1 MEREISVPTHPRNM
15 EVQAVAFETTETV
28 DCDILIIGGG
38 MSGCGAA
45 FEAKYWAGDKRVVLA
60 EKAVIERSGATG
72 EGLSAIN
79 CYMGQRYGWNTP
91 EDFVNYVVNDMMGL
105 AREDL
110 VYDVGRHVDNSVHL
124 LEEWGLP
131 IWKQENGQYERIGRW
146 QIPIHGESI
155 KPIVAEPARTALGQ
169 ENIYERIAITHLLT
183 DDDDPGKIAGAV
195 GFSVRDNKFYVFRSP
210 VVIITTGGASNVF
223 RPRSVSEGLGRTWY
237 SVFATGSAYGLMIP
251 AGVEMTQMEH
261 RFVPTRFKD
270 GYGPVG
276 MWFQYFH
283 AKVLNALGDD
293 YTVTR
298 AAELDKYEPYG
309 SAIPTPTPLRNHQMF
324 LDIRDGYGPMYMR
337 TDQAMQALSARPDG
351 TLDPAKMD
359 QVRNEAWEDFL
370 DMTIS
375 QALTWAAQNIAPE
388 ETPSEVVLAEP
399 YIMGSHSGEAG
410 AWVSGPEDIASDD
423 YFWGYNRMTTIRG
436 LFAAGDG
443 VGAAPH
449 KFSSGSFTEGRIAAK
464 AAVNYLTDNPARPSV
479 TGGQVHGLQQSILAP
494 LSTFDRHK
502 GATTAEEINPNY
514 LTPKQALVRLQKIMD
529 EYGAGASAW
538 YTTNGPT
545 LERGI
550 TLIEMLRED
559 LAHLAARSPHELMRC
574 WELVHRAWVGEA
586 HLRHLLHREE
596 TRWPGYYYRSD
607 FPDLDDANWRVFVN
621 SRYDRNADSWNL
633 TTRPYRNLITA

>member
-1 MEREISVPTHPRNM
+1 MTLP
-15 EVQAVAFETTETV
+15 TTETI

-45 FEAKYWAGDKRVVLA
+45 FESKYWSGDLRVVMV

-91 EDFVNYVVNDMMGL
+91 EDYTNYVVNDMMGL

-131 IWKQENGQYERIGRW
+131 IWKKDNGEYQRIGRW

-155 KPIVAEPARTALGQ
+155 KPITAEPARKAIGP
-169 ENIYERIAITHLLT
+169 ENLFERVSVTHLLT
-183 DDDDPGKIAGAV
+183 DADDPQKIAGAV
-195 GFSVRDNKFYVFRSP
+195 GFAVRENKFYVFRAKA
-210 VVIITTGGASNVF
+210 VIITCGGASNVF
-223 RPRSVSEGLGRTWY
+223 RPRSVGEGMGRVWY
-237 SVFATGSAYGLMIP
+237 SVFATGAAYGLMIP
-251 AGVEMTQMEH
+251 IGTEMTQMEH

-283 AKVLNALGDD
+283 AQVLNSKGED

-298 AAELDKYEPYG
+298 ADELKKYEPYG

-324 LDIRDGYGPMYMR
+324 MDIKEGLGPMYMR
-337 TDQAMQALSARPDG
+337 TDIAMQKLAEG
-351 TLDPAKMD
+351 DPAKMD
-359 QVRNEAWEDFL
+359 KVRGEAWEDFQ
-370 DMTIS
+370 DMTIP
-375 QALTWAAQNIAPE
+375 QALTWASQNIAPE
-388 ETPSEVVLAEP
+388 DTPTEVVLAEP

-410 AWVSGPEDIASDD
+410 AWVSGPEDIATGD

-464 AAVNYLTDNPARPSV
+464 AAVGYVTDNPSAPAVSDANVRDIQE
-479 TGGQVHGLQQSILAP
+479 TIWAP
-494 LSTFDRHK
+494 LETFEKHK
-502 GATTAEEINPNY
+502 GASSAEEINPNFM
-514 LTPKQALVRLQKIMD
+514 TPKQGLVRLQKIMD
-529 EYGAGASAW
+529 EYGAGASTW
-538 YTTNGPT
+538 YTTNEPT
-545 LERGI
+545 LLRGI
-550 TLIEMLRED
+550 ELIEMFRED
-559 LAHLAARSPHELMRC
+559 LTHLAARNRHELMRC
-574 WELVHRAWVGEA
+574 WELVHRTWVGEA
-586 HLRHLLHREE
+586 HLRHLLYRKE

-607 FPDLDDANWRVFVN
+607 YPDLDDANWRVFVN
-621 SRYDRNADSWNL
+621 SKFDAAKNSWDL
-633 TTRPYRNLITA
+633 QTKPYRNIITSI

>member
-1 MEREISVPTHPRNM
+1 
-15 EVQAVAFETTETV
+15 
-28 DCDILIIGGG
+28 

-45 FEAKYWAGDKRVVLA
+45 FESKYWSGDLRVVMV

-91 EDFVNYVVNDMMGL
+91 EDYTNYVVNDMMGL

-131 IWKQENGQYERIGRW
+131 IWKKDNGEYQRIGRW

-155 KPIVAEPARTALGQ
+155 KPITAEPARKAIGP
-169 ENIYERIAITHLLT
+169 ENLFERVSVTHLLT
-183 DDDDPGKIAGAV
+183 DADDPQKIAGAV
-195 GFSVRDNKFYVFRSP
+195 GFAVRENKFYVFRAKA
-210 VVIITTGGASNVF
+210 VIITCGGASNVF
-223 RPRSVSEGLGRTWY
+223 RPRSVGEGMGRVWY
-237 SVFATGSAYGLMIP
+237 SVFATGAAYGLMIP
-251 AGVEMTQMEH
+251 IGTEMTQMEH

-283 AKVLNALGDD
+283 AQVLNSKGED

-298 AAELDKYEPYG
+298 ADELKKYEPYG

-324 LDIRDGYGPMYMR
+324 MDIKEGLGPMYMR
-337 TDQAMQALSARPDG
+337 TDIAMQKLAEG
-351 TLDPAKMD
+351 DPAKMD
-359 QVRNEAWEDFL
+359 KVRDEAWEDFL

-375 QALTWAAQNIAPE
+375 QALTWASQNIAPE
-388 ETPSEVVLAEP
+388 DTPTEVVLAEP

-410 AWVSGPEDIASDD
+410 AWVSGPEDIATGD

-464 AAVNYLTDNPARPSV
+464 AAVGYVSDNPGAPSV
-479 TGGQVHGLQQSILAP
+479 SDANVRDIQETIWAP
-494 LSTFDRHK
+494 LETFEKHK
-502 GATTAEEINPNY
+502 GASSAEEINPNFM
-514 LTPKQALVRLQKIMD
+514 TPKQGLVRLQKIMD
-529 EYGAGASAW
+529 EYGAGASTW
-538 YTTNGPT
+538 YTTNEPT
-545 LERGI
+545 LLRGI
-550 TLIEMLRED
+550 ELIEMFRED
-559 LAHLAARSPHELMRC
+559 LTHLAARNRHELMRC
-574 WELVHRAWVGEA
+574 WELVHRTWVGEA
-586 HLRHLLHREE
+586 HLRHLLYRKE

-607 FPDLDDANWRVFVN
+607 YPDLDDANWRVFVN
-621 SRYDRNADSWNL
+621 SKFDAAKNSWDL
-633 TTRPYRNLITA
+633 QTKPYRNIITSI

>member
-1 MEREISVPTHPRNM
+1 M
-15 EVQAVAFETTETV
+15 AFETTETV

-45 FEAKYWAGDKRVVLA
+45 FEAKYWAGDKRVVLV
-60 EKAVIERSGATG
+60 EKAAIERSGATG

-155 KPIVAEPARTALGQ
+155 KPIAAEPARTALGP
-169 ENIYERIAITHLLT
+169 ENIYERVAVTHLLK
-183 DDDDPGKIAGAV
+183 DDDDPDKIAGAV
-195 GFSVRDNKFYVFRSP
+195 GFSVRDNKFYIFRSP
-210 VVIITTGGASNVF
+210 VVIITCGGASNVF
-223 RPRSVSEGLGRTWY
+223 RPRSVGEGLGRTWY

-283 AKVLNALGDD
+283 AKVLNSNGED

-298 AAELDKYEPYG
+298 ADELKKYEPYG
-309 SAIPTPTPLRNHQMF
+309 SAIPTPTPLRNHQMY

-337 TDQAMQALSARPDG
+337 TDQAMQALAG
-351 TLDPAKMD
+351 GDPAKMD
-359 QVRNEAWEDFL
+359 AVRNEAWEDFL

-410 AWVSGPEDIASDD
+410 AWVSGPEDIATDN
-423 YFWGYNRMTTIRG
+423 YNWGYNRMTTVRG

-464 AAVNYLTDNPARPSV
+464 AAVNYLTDNPGRPAVSD
-479 TGGQVHGLQQSILAP
+479 TQAQGMRNTILGP
-494 LSTFDRHK
+494 LSTFNQHK
-502 GATTAEEINPNY
+502 GASTAEEINPNY
-514 LTPKQALVRLQKIMD
+514 LTPKQGLVRLQKIMD
-529 EYGAGASAW
+529 EYAAGASAW
-538 YTTNGPT
+538 YTTNRHT

-550 TLIEMLRED
+550 ALIEMLRED
-559 LAHLAARSPHELMRC
+559 LSHLAARNPHELMRC
-574 WELVHRAWVGEA
+574 WEVTHRAWVGEA

-607 FPDLDDANWRVFVN
+607 FPDLDDVNWRVFVN
-621 SRYDRNADSWNL
+621 SRYDRNADSWHL
-633 TTRPYRNLITA
+633 MTRPYRKLITQ

>member
-1 MEREISVPTHPRNM
+1 MATPT
-15 EVQAVAFETTETV
+15 VETV
-28 DCDILIIGGG
+28 ECDILIIGGG

-45 FEAKYWAGDKRVVLA
+45 FESKFWGSDLRVVIA

-110 VYDVGRHVDNSVHL
+110 VYDVGRHVDSSVHL

-131 IWKQENGQYERIGRW
+131 IWKKDDGTYERIGRW

-155 KPIVAEPARTALGQ
+155 KPVTAEPARKAVGQ
-169 ENIYERIAITHLLT
+169 DNIYERVSVTHLLT
-183 DDDDPGKIAGAV
+183 DANDPNRIAGAV
-195 GFSVRDNKFYVFRSP
+195 GFGVREDKLYVFKARA
-210 VVIITTGGASNVF
+210 VIITTGGASNVF
-223 RPRSVSEGLGRTWY
+223 RPRSVNEGIGRTWY

-251 AGVEMTQMEH
+251 AGTEMTQMQH

-283 AKVLNALGDD
+283 ARVTNALGED

-298 AAELDKYEPYG
+298 DDELDKYPPYG
-309 SAIPTPTPLRNHQMF
+309 RAVPTPTPLRNHQMF
-324 LDIRDGYGPMYMR
+324 LDIQAGLGPMYMR
-337 TDQAMQALSARPDG
+337 TEEAMQKLAG
-351 TLDPAKMD
+351 GDPAKMD

-370 DMTIS
+370 DMTIA
-375 QALTWAAQNIAPE
+375 QALTWASQNIEPE
-388 ETPSEVVLAEP
+388 VTPSEVNLAEP

-410 AWVSGPEDIASDD
+410 AWVSGPEDLAPPE
-423 YFWGYNRMTTIRG
+423 YFWGYNKMTTIRG

-449 KFSSGSFTEGRIAAK
+449 KFSSGSFTEGRLAAK
-464 AAVNYLTDNPARPSV
+464 AAVNFIRDNGETPNV
-479 TGGQVHGLQQSILAP
+479 NDEQVRQLHQSIWAP
-494 LSTFDRHK
+494 LETFDTYK
-502 GATTAEEINPNY
+502 GASTAEEVNPNFINPS
-514 LTPKQALVRLQKIMD
+514 QALVRLQKIMD
-529 EYGAGASAW
+529 EYAGGASAW

-550 TLIEMLRED
+550 ALIEMLRED
-559 LAHLAARSPHELMRC
+559 LKHLGARNRHELLRC
-574 WELVHRAWVGEA
+574 WEVVHRTWVGEA
-586 HLRHLLHREE
+586 HMRHLLHRQE
-596 TRWPGYYYRSD
+596 TRWPGYYYRAD
-607 FPDLDDANWRVFVN
+607 YPKLDDENWRVFVN
-621 SRYDRNADSWNL
+621 STYDAANDRWQL
-633 TTRPYRNLITA
+633 KTRPYINVVT

>member
-1 MEREISVPTHPRNM
+1 M
-15 EVQAVAFETTETV
+15 AFETTETV

-45 FEAKYWAGDKRVVLA
+45 FEAKYWAADKRVVLA
-60 EKAVIERSGATG
+60 EKAAIERSGATG

-155 KPIVAEPARTALGQ
+155 KPIAAEPARTALGP

-183 DDDDPGKIAGAV
+183 DDDDPDKIAGAV

-298 AAELDKYEPYG
+298 ADELNKYEPYG
-309 SAIPTPTPLRNHQMF
+309 SAIPTPTPLRNHQMY
-324 LDIRDGYGPMYMR
+324 LDIRDGLGPMYMR

-351 TLDPAKMD
+351 TLDPEKME

-464 AAVNYLTDNPARPSV
+464 AAVNYLADNPDRPSV
-479 TGGQVHGLQQSILAP
+479 TDEQVQGMRSTVLSP
-494 LSTFDRHK
+494 LTTFNRHR
-502 GATTAEEINPNY
+502 GASTAEEINPNY

-529 EYGAGASAW
+529 EYAAGASAW

-545 LERGI
+545 LRRGI
-550 TLIEMLRED
+550 DLIEMLRED
-559 LAHLAARSPHELMRC
+559 LVHLAARSPHELMRC
-574 WELVHRAWVGEA
+574 WEVVHRAWVGEA

-633 TTRPYRNLITA
+633 MTRPYRNLIT

>member
-1 MEREISVPTHPRNM
+1 MTLP
-15 EVQAVAFETTETV
+15 TTETIE
-28 DCDILIIGGG
+28 CDILIIGGG

-45 FEAKYWAGDKRVVLA
+45 FESKFWSGDLKVVMV
-60 EKAVIERSGATG
+60 EKAAIERSGATG

-91 EDFVNYVVNDMMGL
+91 EDYTNYVVNDMMGL

-131 IWKQENGQYERIGRW
+131 IWKKENGEYERIGRW

-155 KPIVAEPARTALGQ
+155 KPVAAEPARKAIGP
-169 ENIYERIAITHLLT
+169 ENLYERVSITHLLT
-183 DDDDPGKIAGAV
+183 DADDPQKIAGAV
-195 GFSVRDNKFYVFRSP
+195 GFAVREDKFYVFKAKA
-210 VVIITTGGASNVF
+210 VIITCGGASNVF
-223 RPRSVSEGLGRTWY
+223 RPRSVGEGLGRTWY
-237 SVFATGSAYGLMIP
+237 SVFATGAAYGLMIP
-251 AGVEMTQMEH
+251 IGTEMTQMEH

-283 AKVLNALGDD
+283 AQVLNSKGED

-298 AAELDKYEPYG
+298 ADELKKYEPYG

-324 LDIRDGYGPMYMR
+324 MDIKDGLGPMYMR
-337 TDQAMQALSARPDG
+337 TDVAMQKLAEG
-351 TLDPAKMD
+351 DPAKMD
-359 QVRNEAWEDFL
+359 KVRDEAWEDFL

-375 QALTWAAQNIAPE
+375 QALTWASQNIMPE
-388 ETPSEVVLAEP
+388 DTPTEVVLAEP

-410 AWVSGPEDIASDD
+410 AWVSGPEDIATGE

-449 KFSSGSFTEGRIAAK
+449 KFSPGSFTEGRIAAK
-464 AAVNYLTDNPARPSV
+464 AAVNFVADNPDAPNVSDANV
-479 TGGQVHGLQQSILAP
+479 NSIQETIWAP
-494 LSTFDRHK
+494 LETFEKHK
-502 GATTAEEINPNY
+502 GASTAEEINPNY
-514 LTPKQALVRLQKIMD
+514 MTPKQALVRLQKIMD
-529 EYGAGASAW
+529 EYGGGASMG
-538 YTTNGPT
+538 YTTNEPT
-545 LERGI
+545 LLRGI
-550 TLIEMLRED
+550 ELIEMFRED
-559 LAHLAARSPHELMRC
+559 LAHLAARNRHELMRC
-574 WELVHRAWVGEA
+574 WEVVHRTWVGES
-586 HLRHLLHREE
+586 HLRHLLYRKE

-607 FPDLDDANWRVFVN
+607 YPDLDDANWRVFVN
-621 SRYDRNADSWNL
+621 STFNAAKNTWEL
-633 TTRPYRNLITA
+633 QTKPYKNIITSI

>member
-1 MEREISVPTHPRNM
+1 MTLP
-15 EVQAVAFETTETV
+15 TTETI

-45 FEAKYWAGDKRVVLA
+45 FESKYWSGDLRVVMV

-91 EDFVNYVVNDMMGL
+91 EDYTNYVVNDMMGL

-131 IWKQENGQYERIGRW
+131 IWKKDNGEYERIGRW

-155 KPIVAEPARTALGQ
+155 KPIAAEPARKAIGP
-169 ENIYERIAITHLLT
+169 ENLFERVSVTHLLT
-183 DDDDPGKIAGAV
+183 DADDPQKIAGAV
-195 GFSVRDNKFYVFRSP
+195 GFAVRENKFYVFRAKA
-210 VVIITTGGASNVF
+210 VIITCGGASNVF
-223 RPRSVSEGLGRTWY
+223 RPRSVGEGMGRVWY
-237 SVFATGSAYGLMIP
+237 SVFATGAAYGLMIP
-251 AGVEMTQMEH
+251 IGTEMTQMEH

-283 AKVLNALGDD
+283 AQVLNSKGED

-298 AAELDKYEPYG
+298 ADELKKYEPYG

-324 LDIRDGYGPMYMR
+324 MDIKDGLGPMYMR
-337 TDQAMQALSARPDG
+337 TDVAMQKLAEG
-351 TLDPAKMD
+351 DPAKMD
-359 QVRNEAWEDFL
+359 KVRGEAWEDFL

-375 QALTWAAQNIAPE
+375 QALTWASQNIAPE
-388 ETPSEVVLAEP
+388 DTPTEVVLAEP

-410 AWVSGPEDIASDD
+410 AWVSGPEDIATGD

-464 AAVNYLTDNPARPSV
+464 AAVGYVSDNPGAPAVSDANVRGIQE
-479 TGGQVHGLQQSILAP
+479 TIWAP
-494 LSTFDRHK
+494 LETFEKHK
-502 GATTAEEINPNY
+502 GASSAEEINPNFM
-514 LTPKQALVRLQKIMD
+514 TPKQGLVRLQKIMD
-529 EYGAGASAW
+529 EYGAGASTW
-538 YTTNGPT
+538 YTTNEPT
-545 LERGI
+545 LLRGI
-550 TLIEMLRED
+550 ELIEMFRED
-559 LAHLAARSPHELMRC
+559 LTHLAARNRHELMRC
-574 WELVHRAWVGEA
+574 WELVHRTWVGEA
-586 HLRHLLHREE
+586 HLRHLLYRKE

-607 FPDLDDANWRVFVN
+607 YPDLDDANWRVFVN
-621 SRYDRNADSWNL
+621 SKFDAAKNSWDL
-633 TTRPYRNLITA
+633 QTKPYRNIITSI

>member
-1 MEREISVPTHPRNM
+1 MTLPI
-15 EVQAVAFETTETV
+15 TETI

-45 FEAKYWAGDKRVVLA
+45 FESKYWSGDLKVVMV
-60 EKAVIERSGATG
+60 EKAAIERSGATG

-91 EDFVNYVVNDMMGL
+91 EDFVHYVVNDMMGL

-131 IWKQENGQYERIGRW
+131 IWKKDNGEYERVGRW

-155 KPIVAEPARTALGQ
+155 KPIAAEPARTAIGP
-169 ENIYERIAITHLLT
+169 ENIYERVSITHLLT
-183 DDDDPGKIAGAV
+183 DADDPQRISGAV
-195 GFSVRDNKFYVFRSP
+195 GFAVRENKIYVFRAKA
-210 VVIITTGGASNVF
+210 VIITCGGASNVF
-223 RPRSVSEGLGRTWY
+223 RPRSVGEGLGRTWY
-237 SVFATGSAYGLMIP
+237 SVFATGAAYGLMIP
-251 AGVEMTQMEH
+251 IGTEMTQMEH

-283 AKVLNALGDD
+283 AQVLNANGED

-298 AAELDKYEPYG
+298 ADELKKYEPYG
-309 SAIPTPTPLRNHQMF
+309 SAVPTPTPLRNHQMF
-324 LDIRDGYGPMYMR
+324 LDIKDGLGPMYMR
-337 TDQAMQALSARPDG
+337 TDVAMQKIADG
-351 TLDPAKMD
+351 DPAKMD
-359 QVRNEAWEDFL
+359 KVRDEAWEDFL
-370 DMTIS
+370 DMTVA
-375 QALTWAAQNIAPE
+375 QALTWASQNIAPE
-388 ETPSEVVLAEP
+388 DTPSEVVLAEP

-410 AWVSGPEDIASDD
+410 AWVSGPEDIASGE

-464 AAVNYLTDNPARPSV
+464 SAVNFVADNPSV
-479 TGGQVHGLQQSILAP
+479 PTVSDANVRGIQETIWAP
-494 LSTFDRHK
+494 LETFEKHK
-502 GATTAEEINPNY
+502 GASSSAEINPNY
-514 LTPKQALVRLQKIMD
+514 MTPKQGLVRLQKIMD
-529 EYGAGASAW
+529 EYGAGASTG
-538 YTTNGPT
+538 YTTNQPT

-550 TLIEMLRED
+550 ELMEMFRED
-559 LAHLAARSPHELMRC
+559 LAHLAARNRHELMRC
-574 WELVHRAWVGEA
+574 WELIHRTWVGEA
-586 HLRHLLHREE
+586 HLRHLLHRKE

-621 SRYDRNADSWNL
+621 SKFDAASNSWNL
-633 TTRPYRNLITA
+633 MTRPYKNIITSI

>member
-1 MEREISVPTHPRNM
+1 MTLPI
-15 EVQAVAFETTETV
+15 TETI

-45 FEAKYWAGDKRVVLA
+45 FESKYWSGDLKVVMV
-60 EKAVIERSGATG
+60 EKAAIERSGATG

-91 EDFVNYVVNDMMGL
+91 EDFVHYVVNDMMGL

-131 IWKQENGQYERIGRW
+131 IWKKDNGEYERVGRW

-155 KPIVAEPARTALGQ
+155 KPIAAEPARTAIGP
-169 ENIYERIAITHLLT
+169 ENIYERVSITHLLT
-183 DDDDPGKIAGAV
+183 DADDPQRIAGAV
-195 GFSVRDNKFYVFRSP
+195 GFAVRENKIYVFRAKA
-210 VVIITTGGASNVF
+210 VIITCGGASNVF
-223 RPRSVSEGLGRTWY
+223 RPRSVGEGLGRTWY
-237 SVFATGSAYGLMIP
+237 SVFATGAAYGLMIP
-251 AGVEMTQMEH
+251 IGTEMTQMEH

-283 AKVLNALGDD
+283 AQVLNANGED

-298 AAELDKYEPYG
+298 ADELKKYEPYG
-309 SAIPTPTPLRNHQMF
+309 SAVPTPTPLRNHQMF
-324 LDIRDGYGPMYMR
+324 LDIKDGLGPMYMR
-337 TDQAMQALSARPDG
+337 TDVAMQKIADG
-351 TLDPAKMD
+351 DPAKMD
-359 QVRNEAWEDFL
+359 KVRDEAWEDFL
-370 DMTIS
+370 DMTVA
-375 QALTWAAQNIAPE
+375 QALTWASQNIAPE
-388 ETPSEVVLAEP
+388 DTPSEVVLAEP

-410 AWVSGPEDIASDD
+410 AWVSGPEDIASGE

-464 AAVNYLTDNPARPSV
+464 SAVNFVADNPSV
-479 TGGQVHGLQQSILAP
+479 PTVSDANVRGIQETIWAP
-494 LSTFDRHK
+494 LETFEKHK
-502 GATTAEEINPNY
+502 GASSSAEINPNY
-514 LTPKQALVRLQKIMD
+514 MTPKQGLVRLQKIMD
-529 EYGAGASAW
+529 EYGAGASTG
-538 YTTNGPT
+538 YTTNQPT

-550 TLIEMLRED
+550 ELMEMFRED
-559 LAHLAARSPHELMRC
+559 LTHLAARNRHELMRC
-574 WELVHRAWVGEA
+574 WELIHRTWVGEA
-586 HLRHLLHREE
+586 HLRHLLHRKE

-621 SRYDRNADSWNL
+621 SKFDAASNSWNL
-633 TTRPYRNLITA
+633 MTRPYKNIITSI

>member
-1 MEREISVPTHPRNM
+1 MALP
-15 EVQAVAFETTETV
+15 TTETV
-28 DCDILIIGGG
+28 ECDILIIGGG

-45 FEAKYWAGDKRVVLA
+45 FETNYWGDKLRVVMV
-60 EKAVIERSGATG
+60 EKAAIERSGATG

-110 VYDVGRHVDNSVHL
+110 VYDVGRHVDSTVHL

-131 IWKQENGQYERIGRW
+131 IWKKENGEYERIGRW

-155 KPIVAEPARTALGQ
+155 KPIAAEPARTALGQ
-169 ENIYERIAITHLLT
+169 GNLYERVSVTHLLT
-183 DDDDPGKIAGAV
+183 DANDPGKIAGAI
-195 GFSVRDNKFYVFRSP
+195 GFSVRENKFYVFRAKA
-210 VVIITTGGASNVF
+210 VIVTTGGASNVF
-223 RPRSVSEGLGRTWY
+223 RPRSVNEGLGRTWY

-283 AKVLNALGDD
+283 ARVTNALGED
-293 YTVTR
+293 YTITR

-309 SAIPTPTPLRNHQMF
+309 SAIPTPTPLRNHQMY
-324 LDIRDGYGPMYMR
+324 LDLRDGLGPMYMR
-337 TDQAMQALSARPDG
+337 TEEAMEKLAEG
-351 TLDPAKMD
+351 DPAKME

-410 AWVSGPEDIASDD
+410 AWVSGPEDLAPPE
-423 YFWGYNRMTTIRG
+423 YFWGYNKMTTIRG

-449 KFSSGSFTEGRIAAK
+449 KFSSGSFTEGRLAGK
-464 AAVNYLTDNPARPSV
+464 SAVNYV
-479 TGGQVHGLQQSILAP
+479 TGNAEAPTLSNAQVTQLQETIWAP
-494 LSTFDRHK
+494 LETFEKSSGASTSSQV
-502 GATTAEEINPNY
+502 NPHY
-514 LTPKQALVRLQKIMD
+514 ITPRQGLARLQKIMD
-529 EYGAGASAW
+529 EYAGGTSAS
-538 YTTNGPT
+538 YTTNAHT

-550 TLIEMLRED
+550 ALIETLRED
-559 LAHLAARSPHELMRC
+559 LAHLGARNLHELLRC
-574 WELVHRAWVGEA
+574 WELAHRVWVGEA
-586 HLRHLLHREE
+586 HMRHLLHRRE

-607 FPDLDDANWRVFVN
+607 FPDLDDQNWRVFVN
-621 SRYDRNADSWNL
+621 SRYDAVNNSWDVF
-633 TTRPYRNLITA
+633 TKPYISIVT

>member
-1 MEREISVPTHPRNM
+1 MALPI
-15 EVQAVAFETTETV
+15 TETV
-28 DCDILIIGGG
+28 ECDILIIGGG

-45 FEAKYWAGDKRVVLA
+45 FEANYWGRNLRVVMV
-60 EKAVIERSGATG
+60 EKAAIERSGATG

-91 EDFVNYVVNDMMGL
+91 EDFVKYVVNDMMGL

-110 VYDVGRHVDNSVHL
+110 VYDVGRHVDSSVHL

-131 IWKQENGQYERIGRW
+131 IWKKENGEYERIGRW

-155 KPIVAEPARTALGQ
+155 KPIAAEPARKALGP
-169 ENIYERIAITHLLT
+169 ENLYERVSVTHLLT
-183 DDDDPGKIAGAV
+183 DDDDPGKIAGAI
-195 GFSVRDNKFYVFRSP
+195 GFGVRENKFYVFKAKT
-210 VVIITTGGASNVF
+210 VIVASGGASNVF
-223 RPRSVSEGLGRTWY
+223 RPRSVNEGMGRTWY

-251 AGVEMTQMEH
+251 IGTEMTQMEH

-283 AKVLNALGDD
+283 ARITNSLGED
-293 YTVTR
+293 YTITR
-298 AAELDKYEPYG
+298 ADELKKYEPYG

-324 LDIRDGYGPMYMR
+324 LDIRDGLGPMYMR
-337 TDQAMQALSARPDG
+337 TEEAMAKLAEG
-351 TLDPAKMD
+351 DPAKMD
-359 QVRNEAWEDFL
+359 KVRNEAWEDFL

-410 AWVSGPEDIASDD
+410 AWVSGPEDLSPPE
-423 YFWGYNRMTTIRG
+423 YFWGYNKMTTVRG

-449 KFSSGSFTEGRIAAK
+449 KFSSGSFTEGRLAAK
-464 AAVNYLTDNPARPSV
+464 AAVNYLEDHPAAPV
-479 TGGQVHGLQQSILAP
+479 VGDAQVNRLQETIWAP
-494 LSTFDRHK
+494 LETFDRYK
-502 GATTAEEINPNY
+502 GVSTAEEINPHY
-514 LTPKQALVRLQKIMD
+514 FTPRQALFRLQKIMD
-529 EYGAGASAW
+529 EYAGGTSTW

-550 TLIEMLRED
+550 QLMETLRED
-559 LAHLAARSPHELMRC
+559 LAHLGARNLHELMRC
-574 WELVHRAWVGEA
+574 WEVVHRAWVGES
-586 HLRHLLHREE
+586 HMRHLLYRKE

-607 FPDLDDANWRVFVN
+607 YPDLDDANWRVFVN
-621 SRYDRNADSWNL
+621 SRFDAESGRWDL
-633 TTRPYRNLITA
+633 FTKPYIRICT

>member
-1 MEREISVPTHPRNM
+1 MATPT
-15 EVQAVAFETTETV
+15 VETV
-28 DCDILIIGGG
+28 ECDILIIGGG

-45 FEAKYWAGDKRVVLA
+45 FESKFWGSDLKVVIA

-110 VYDVGRHVDNSVHL
+110 VYDVGRHVDSSVHL

-131 IWKQENGQYERIGRW
+131 VWKKDDGTYERIGRW

-155 KPIVAEPARTALGQ
+155 KPVTAEPARKAVGQ
-169 ENIYERIAITHLLT
+169 ENIYERVSITHLLT
-183 DDDDPGKIAGAV
+183 DANDSNRIAGAV
-195 GFSVRDNKFYVFRSP
+195 GFGVREDKLYVFKAKA
-210 VVIITTGGASNVF
+210 VIVTTGGASNVF
-223 RPRSVSEGLGRTWY
+223 RPRSVNEGIGRTWY

-251 AGVEMTQMEH
+251 IGTEMTQMEH

-283 AKVLNALGDD
+283 ARVTNALGED

-298 AAELDKYEPYG
+298 DDELDKFPPYG
-309 SAIPTPTPLRNHQMF
+309 RAVPTPTPLRNHQMF
-324 LDIRDGYGPMYMR
+324 LDIKDGLGPMYMR
-337 TDQAMQALSARPDG
+337 TEEAMQKLAEG
-351 TLDPAKMD
+351 DPVKMEK
-359 QVRNEAWEDFL
+359 VREEAWEDFL
-370 DMTIS
+370 DMTIA
-375 QALTWAAQNIAPE
+375 QALTWASQNIEPE
-388 ETPSEVVLAEP
+388 VTPSEVNLAEP

-410 AWVSGPEDIASDD
+410 AWVSGPEDLAPPE
-423 YFWGYNRMTTIRG
+423 YFWGYNKMTTVRG

-449 KFSSGSFTEGRIAAK
+449 KFSSGSFTEGRLAAK
-464 AAVNYLTDNPARPSV
+464 AAVNFIRDSGDTPTVSDD
-479 TGGQVHGLQQSILAP
+479 QVRQLHQSIWAP
-494 LSTFDRHK
+494 LDTFDKYK
-502 GATTAEEINPNY
+502 GASTAEEVNPNY
-514 LTPKQALVRLQKIMD
+514 INPSQALVRLQKIMD
-529 EYGAGASAW
+529 EYAGGASAW

-550 TLIEMLRED
+550 ALIEMLRED
-559 LAHLAARSPHELMRC
+559 LTQLAARNRHELLRC
-574 WELVHRAWVGEA
+574 WEVVHRTWVGEA
-586 HLRHLLHREE
+586 HMRHLLHRQE
-596 TRWPGYYYRSD
+596 TRWPGYYYRAD
-607 FPDLDDANWRVFVN
+607 YPNLDDANWRVFVN
-621 SRYDRNADSWNL
+621 STFDAANNKWNL
-633 TTRPYRNLITA
+633 RTRPFLNVITNI

>member
-1 MEREISVPTHPRNM
+1 MATPT
-15 EVQAVAFETTETV
+15 VETV
-28 DCDILIIGGG
+28 ECDILIIGGG

-45 FEAKYWAGDKRVVLA
+45 FESKFWGSDLKVVIA

-110 VYDVGRHVDNSVHL
+110 VYDVGRHVDSSVHL

-131 IWKQENGQYERIGRW
+131 VWKKDDGTYERIGRW

-155 KPIVAEPARTALGQ
+155 KPVTAEPARKAVGQ
-169 ENIYERIAITHLLT
+169 ENIYERVSVTHLLT
-183 DDDDPGKIAGAV
+183 DANDPNRIAGAV
-195 GFSVRDNKFYVFRSP
+195 GFGVREDKIYVFKARA
-210 VVIITTGGASNVF
+210 VIVTTGGASNVF
-223 RPRSVSEGLGRTWY
+223 RPRSVNEGIGRTWY

-251 AGVEMTQMEH
+251 AGAEMTQMEH

-283 AKVLNALGDD
+283 ARVTNALGED

-298 AAELDKYEPYG
+298 DDELDKFPPYG
-309 SAIPTPTPLRNHQMF
+309 RAVPTPTPLRNHQMF
-324 LDIRDGYGPMYMR
+324 LDIQAGLGPMYMR
-337 TDQAMQALSARPDG
+337 TEEAMQKLAEG
-351 TLDPAKMD
+351 DPAKMNK
-359 QVRNEAWEDFL
+359 VREEAWEDFL
-370 DMTIS
+370 DMTIA
-375 QALTWAAQNIAPE
+375 QALTWASQNIEPE
-388 ETPSEVVLAEP
+388 VTPSEVNLAEP

-410 AWVSGPEDIASDD
+410 AWVSGPEDLAPPE
-423 YFWGYNRMTTIRG
+423 YFWGYNKMTTIRG

-449 KFSSGSFTEGRIAAK
+449 KFSSGSFTEGRLAAK
-464 AAVNYLTDNPARPSV
+464 AAVNFIRDNGETPTV
-479 TGGQVHGLQQSILAP
+479 NDEQVRQLHQAIWAP
-494 LSTFDRHK
+494 LETFEKHR
-502 GATTAEEINPNY
+502 GASTAEDINPNY
-514 LTPKQALVRLQKIMD
+514 INPSQALVRLQKIMD
-529 EYGAGASAW
+529 EYAGGASAW

-550 TLIEMLRED
+550 ALIEMLRED
-559 LAHLAARSPHELMRC
+559 LTQLAARNRHELLRC
-574 WELVHRAWVGEA
+574 WEVVHRTWVGEA
-586 HLRHLLHREE
+586 HMRHLLHRQE
-596 TRWPGYYYRSD
+596 TRWPGYYYRAD
-607 FPDLDDANWRVFVN
+607 YPNLDDENWRVFVN
-621 SRYDRNADSWNL
+621 STYDSANNRWNL
-633 TTRPYRNLITA
+633 RTRPYLNVVTKI

>member
-1 MEREISVPTHPRNM
+1 
-15 EVQAVAFETTETV
+15 
-28 DCDILIIGGG
+28 

-45 FEAKYWAGDKRVVLA
+45 FESKFWSGDLKVVMV
-60 EKAVIERSGATG
+60 EKAAIERSGATG

-91 EDFVNYVVNDMMGL
+91 EDYVNYVVNDMMGL

-131 IWKQENGQYERIGRW
+131 VWKKENGEYERIGRW

-155 KPIVAEPARTALGQ
+155 KPIAAEPARKAIGP
-169 ENIYERIAITHLLT
+169 ENLYERVNVTHLLT
-183 DDDDPGKIAGAV
+183 DADDPQKIAGAV
-195 GFSVRDNKFYVFRSP
+195 GFAVRENKFYVFRAKA
-210 VVIITTGGASNVF
+210 VIITCGGASNVF
-223 RPRSVSEGLGRTWY
+223 RPRSVGEGMGRVWY
-237 SVFATGSAYGLMIP
+237 SVFATGAAYGLMIP
-251 AGVEMTQMEH
+251 IGTEMTQMEH

-283 AKVLNALGDD
+283 AQVLNSKGED

-298 AAELDKYEPYG
+298 ADELKKYEPYG

-324 LDIRDGYGPMYMR
+324 MDIKDGLGPMYMR
-337 TDQAMQALSARPDG
+337 TDVAMQKLAEG
-351 TLDPAKMD
+351 DPAKMD
-359 QVRNEAWEDFL
+359 KVRDEAWEDFL

-375 QALTWAAQNIAPE
+375 QALTWASQNIAPE
-388 ETPSEVVLAEP
+388 DTPTEVVLAEP

-410 AWVSGPEDIASDD
+410 AWVSGPEDIAEGE
-423 YFWGYNRMTTIRG
+423 YFWGYNRMTTIKG

-464 AAVNYLTDNPARPSV
+464 SAVTYVGDNPAAPSV
-479 TGGQVHGLQQSILAP
+479 DDANVRSIQETVWEP
-494 LSTFDRHK
+494 LETFEKHK
-502 GATTAEEINPNY
+502 GASSAEEINPNY
-514 LTPKQALVRLQKIMD
+514 MTPKQGLVRLQKIMD
-529 EYGAGASAW
+529 EYGAGASMW
-538 YTTNGPT
+538 YTTNKPT

-550 TLIEMLRED
+550 ELIEMFRED
-559 LAHLAARSPHELMRC
+559 LTHLAARNRHELMRC
-574 WELVHRAWVGEA
+574 WELVHRTWVGEA

-607 FPDLDDANWRVFVN
+607 FPDLDDAKWRVFVN
-621 SRYDRNADSWNL
+621 SKFDAAKNTWDL
-633 TTRPYRNLITA
+633 QTRPYKNIITSI

>member
-1 MEREISVPTHPRNM
+1 MTLP
-15 EVQAVAFETTETV
+15 TTETI

-45 FEAKYWAGDKRVVLA
+45 FESKYWSGDLKVVMV
-60 EKAVIERSGATG
+60 EKAAIERSGATG

-91 EDFVNYVVNDMMGL
+91 EDYTNYVVNDMMGL

-131 IWKQENGQYERIGRW
+131 IWKKENGEYERIGRW

-155 KPIVAEPARTALGQ
+155 KPVAAEPARKAIGP
-169 ENIYERIAITHLLT
+169 ENLYERVAITHLLT
-183 DDDDPGKIAGAV
+183 DADDPQKIAGAV
-195 GFSVRDNKFYVFRSP
+195 GFAVRENKFYVFRAKA
-210 VVIITTGGASNVF
+210 VIITCGGASNVF
-223 RPRSVSEGLGRTWY
+223 RPRSVGEGMGRVWY
-237 SVFATGSAYGLMIP
+237 SVFATGAAYGLMIP
-251 AGVEMTQMEH
+251 IGTEMTQMEH

-283 AKVLNALGDD
+283 AQVLNAKGED

-298 AAELDKYEPYG
+298 ADELKKYEPYG

-324 LDIRDGYGPMYMR
+324 LDIKDGLGPMYMR
-337 TDQAMQALSARPDG
+337 TDVAMQKLAEG
-351 TLDPAKMD
+351 DPAKMD
-359 QVRNEAWEDFL
+359 KVRDEAWEDFL

-388 ETPSEVVLAEP
+388 DTPTEVVLAEP

-410 AWVSGPEDIASDD
+410 AWVSGPEDIATGD
-423 YFWGYNRMTTIRG
+423 YFWGYNRMTTIKG

-443 VGAAPH
+443 VGATPH

-464 AAVNYLTDNPARPSV
+464 SAVGYVSDNPAAPSV
-479 TGGQVHGLQQSILAP
+479 SDANVRGIQETIWAP
-494 LSTFDRHK
+494 LETFEKHK
-502 GATTAEEINPNY
+502 GASSAEEINPNY
-514 LTPKQALVRLQKIMD
+514 MTPKQGLVRLQKIMD
-529 EYGAGASAW
+529 EYGGGASTG
-538 YTTNGPT
+538 YTTNKPT

-550 TLIEMLRED
+550 ELIEMFRED
-559 LAHLAARSPHELMRC
+559 LVHLAARNRHELMRC
-574 WELVHRAWVGEA
+574 WELVHRTWVGES

-621 SRYDRNADSWNL
+621 SKFDAANNAWSL
-633 TTRPYRNLITA
+633 QTRPYKNIITSI

>member
-1 MEREISVPTHPRNM
+1 
-15 EVQAVAFETTETV
+15 
-28 DCDILIIGGG
+28 

-45 FEAKYWAGDKRVVLA
+45 FESKYWSGDLRVVMV

-91 EDFVNYVVNDMMGL
+91 EDYTNYVVNDMMGL

-131 IWKQENGQYERIGRW
+131 IWKKDNGEYERIGRW

-155 KPIVAEPARTALGQ
+155 KPIAAEPARKAIGP
-169 ENIYERIAITHLLT
+169 ENLFERVSVTHLLT
-183 DDDDPGKIAGAV
+183 DADDPQKIAGAV
-195 GFSVRDNKFYVFRSP
+195 GFAVRENKFYVFRAKA
-210 VVIITTGGASNVF
+210 VIITCGGASNVF
-223 RPRSVSEGLGRTWY
+223 RPRSVGEGMGRVWY
-237 SVFATGSAYGLMIP
+237 SVFATGAAYGLMIP
-251 AGVEMTQMEH
+251 IGTEMTQMEH

-283 AKVLNALGDD
+283 AQVLNSKGED

-298 AAELDKYEPYG
+298 ADELKKYEPYG

-324 LDIRDGYGPMYMR
+324 MDIKDGLGPMYMR
-337 TDQAMQALSARPDG
+337 TDVAMQKLAEG
-351 TLDPAKMD
+351 DPAKMD
-359 QVRNEAWEDFL
+359 KVRGEAWEDFL

-375 QALTWAAQNIAPE
+375 QALTWASQNIAPE
-388 ETPSEVVLAEP
+388 DTPTEVVLAEP

-410 AWVSGPEDIASDD
+410 AWVSGPEDIATGD

-464 AAVNYLTDNPARPSV
+464 AAVGYVSDNPGAPAVSDANVRGIQE
-479 TGGQVHGLQQSILAP
+479 TIWAP
-494 LSTFDRHK
+494 LETFEKHK
-502 GATTAEEINPNY
+502 GASSAEEINPNFM
-514 LTPKQALVRLQKIMD
+514 TPKQGLVRLQKIMD
-529 EYGAGASAW
+529 EYGAGASTW
-538 YTTNGPT
+538 YTTNEPT
-545 LERGI
+545 LLRGI
-550 TLIEMLRED
+550 ELIEMFRED
-559 LAHLAARSPHELMRC
+559 LTHLAARNRHELMRC
-574 WELVHRAWVGEA
+574 WELVHRTWVGEA
-586 HLRHLLHREE
+586 HLRHLLYRKE

-607 FPDLDDANWRVFVN
+607 YPDLDDANWRVFVN
-621 SRYDRNADSWNL
+621 SKFDAAKNSWDL
-633 TTRPYRNLITA
+633 QTKPYRNIITSI

>member
-1 MEREISVPTHPRNM
+1 
-15 EVQAVAFETTETV
+15 
-28 DCDILIIGGG
+28 
-38 MSGCGAA
+38 
-45 FEAKYWAGDKRVVLA
+45 
-60 EKAVIERSGATG
+60 
-72 EGLSAIN
+72 
-79 CYMGQRYGWNTP
+79 
-91 EDFVNYVVNDMMGL
+91 
-105 AREDL
+105 
-110 VYDVGRHVDNSVHL
+110 
-124 LEEWGLP
+124 
-131 IWKQENGQYERIGRW
+131 
-146 QIPIHGESI
+146 
-155 KPIVAEPARTALGQ
+155 
-169 ENIYERIAITHLLT
+169 
-183 DDDDPGKIAGAV
+183 
-195 GFSVRDNKFYVFRSP
+195 
-210 VVIITTGGASNVF
+210 
-223 RPRSVSEGLGRTWY
+223 
-237 SVFATGSAYGLMIP
+237 MIP

-283 AKVLNALGDD
+283 AKVLNAMGED

-298 AAELDKYEPYG
+298 AAELEKYEPYG

-337 TDQAMQALSARPDG
+337 TDQAMQALAG
-351 TLDPAKMD
+351 GDPAKMD
-359 QVRNEAWEDFL
+359 EVRNEAWEDFL

-410 AWVSGPEDIASDD
+410 AWVSGPEDIATDD
-423 YFWGYNRMTTIRG
+423 YNWGYNRMTTIRG

-464 AAVNYLTDNPARPSV
+464 AAVNYLTDNPGRPTVSDEQAQGMRQ
-479 TGGQVHGLQQSILAP
+479 TILGP
-494 LSTFDRHK
+494 LSTFDQHK

-514 LTPKQALVRLQKIMD
+514 MTPKQALVRLQKIMD
-529 EYGAGASAW
+529 EYAAGASAW
-538 YTTNGPT
+538 YTTNRPT

-550 TLIEMLRED
+550 VLIEMLRED
-559 LAHLAARSPHELMRC
+559 LAHLAARNPHELMRC
-574 WELVHRAWVGEA
+574 WEVMHRAWVGEA

-607 FPDLDDANWRVFVN
+607 FPDLDDAKWRVFVN
-621 SRYDRNADSWNL
+621 SRYDRDADSWQL
-633 TTRPYRNLITA
+633 MTRPYRKLITQ

>member
-1 MEREISVPTHPRNM
+1 MTLP
-15 EVQAVAFETTETV
+15 TTETI

-45 FEAKYWAGDKRVVLA
+45 FESKYWSGDLRVVMV

-91 EDFVNYVVNDMMGL
+91 EDYTNYVVNDMMGL

-131 IWKQENGQYERIGRW
+131 IWKKDNGEYQRIGRW

-155 KPIVAEPARTALGQ
+155 KPITAEPARKAIGP
-169 ENIYERIAITHLLT
+169 ENLFERVSVTHLLT
-183 DDDDPGKIAGAV
+183 DADDPQKIAGAV
-195 GFSVRDNKFYVFRSP
+195 GFAVRENKFYVFRAKA
-210 VVIITTGGASNVF
+210 VIITCGGASNVF
-223 RPRSVSEGLGRTWY
+223 RPRSVGEGMGRVWY
-237 SVFATGSAYGLMIP
+237 SVFATGAAYGLMIP
-251 AGVEMTQMEH
+251 IGTEMTQMEH

-283 AKVLNALGDD
+283 AQVLNSKGED

-298 AAELDKYEPYG
+298 ADELKKYEPYG

-324 LDIRDGYGPMYMR
+324 MDIKEGLGPMYMR
-337 TDQAMQALSARPDG
+337 TDIAMQKLAEG
-351 TLDPAKMD
+351 DPAKMD
-359 QVRNEAWEDFL
+359 KVRGEAWEDFL

-375 QALTWAAQNIAPE
+375 QALTWASQNIAPE
-388 ETPSEVVLAEP
+388 DTPTEVVLAEP

-410 AWVSGPEDIASDD
+410 AWVSGPEDIATGD

-464 AAVNYLTDNPARPSV
+464 AAVGYVTDNPSAPAVSDANVRDIQE
-479 TGGQVHGLQQSILAP
+479 TIWAP
-494 LSTFDRHK
+494 LETFEKHK
-502 GATTAEEINPNY
+502 GASSAEEINPNFM
-514 LTPKQALVRLQKIMD
+514 TPKQGLVRLQKIMD
-529 EYGAGASAW
+529 EYGAGASTW
-538 YTTNGPT
+538 YTTNEPT
-545 LERGI
+545 LLRGI
-550 TLIEMLRED
+550 ELIEMFRED
-559 LAHLAARSPHELMRC
+559 LTHLAARNRHELMRC
-574 WELVHRAWVGEA
+574 WELVHRTWVGEA
-586 HLRHLLHREE
+586 HLRHLLYRKE

-607 FPDLDDANWRVFVN
+607 YPDLDDANWRVFVN
-621 SRYDRNADSWNL
+621 SKFDAAKNSWDL
-633 TTRPYRNLITA
+633 QTKPYRNIITSI

>member
-1 MEREISVPTHPRNM
+1 MATPT
-15 EVQAVAFETTETV
+15 VETV
-28 DCDILIIGGG
+28 ECDILIIGGG

-45 FEAKYWAGDKRVVLA
+45 FESKFWGSDLKVVIA

-110 VYDVGRHVDNSVHL
+110 VYDVGRHVDSSVHL

-131 IWKQENGQYERIGRW
+131 IWKKDDGTYERIGRW

-155 KPIVAEPARTALGQ
+155 KPVTAEPARKAVGQ
-169 ENIYERIAITHLLT
+169 ENLYERVSITHLLA
-183 DDDDPGKIAGAV
+183 DANDPNRIAGAV
-195 GFSVRDNKFYVFRSP
+195 GFGVREDKLYVFKAKA
-210 VVIITTGGASNVF
+210 VIITTGGASNVF
-223 RPRSVSEGLGRTWY
+223 RPRSVNEGIGRTWY

-251 AGVEMTQMEH
+251 VGTEMTQMEH

-283 AKVLNALGDD
+283 ARVTNALGED

-298 AAELDKYEPYG
+298 DDELDKFLPYG
-309 SAIPTPTPLRNHQMF
+309 RAVPTPTPLRNHQMF
-324 LDIRDGYGPMYMR
+324 LDIQAGLGPMYMR
-337 TDQAMQALSARPDG
+337 TEEAMQKLAG
-351 TLDPAKMD
+351 GDPTKMD

-370 DMTIS
+370 DMTIA
-375 QALTWAAQNIAPE
+375 QALTWASQNIEPE
-388 ETPSEVVLAEP
+388 VTPSEVNLAEP

-410 AWVSGPEDIASDD
+410 AWVSGPEDLAPPE
-423 YFWGYNRMTTIRG
+423 YFWGYNKMTTIRG

-449 KFSSGSFTEGRIAAK
+449 KFSSGSFTEGRLAAK
-464 AAVNYLTDNPARPSV
+464 AAVNFVRDNGDTPTV
-479 TGGQVHGLQQSILAP
+479 NDEQVRQLHQSIWAP
-494 LSTFDRHK
+494 LETFDKHK
-502 GATTAEEINPNY
+502 GASTAEDINPNY
-514 LTPKQALVRLQKIMD
+514 INPSQALVRLQKIMD
-529 EYGAGASAW
+529 EYAGGASAW

-550 TLIEMLRED
+550 ALIEMLRED
-559 LAHLAARSPHELMRC
+559 LTQLAARNRHELLRC
-574 WELVHRAWVGEA
+574 WEVVHRTWVGEA
-586 HLRHLLHREE
+586 HMRHLLHRQE
-596 TRWPGYYYRSD
+596 TRWPGYYYRAD
-607 FPDLDDANWRVFVN
+607 YPKLDDANWRVFVN
-621 SRYDRNADSWNL
+621 SSYDAANNKWNL
-633 TTRPYRNLITA
+633 RTRPYINVVT

>member
-1 MEREISVPTHPRNM
+1 MATPT
-15 EVQAVAFETTETV
+15 VETV
-28 DCDILIIGGG
+28 ECDILIIGGG

-45 FEAKYWAGDKRVVLA
+45 FESKFWGSDLRVVVA

-110 VYDVGRHVDNSVHL
+110 VYDVGRHVDSSVHL

-131 IWKQENGQYERIGRW
+131 VWKKDDGTYERIGRW

-155 KPIVAEPARTALGQ
+155 KPVTAEPARKAVGQ
-169 ENIYERIAITHLLT
+169 ENIYERVSITHLLT
-183 DDDDPGKIAGAV
+183 DANDPNRIAGAV
-195 GFSVRDNKFYVFRSP
+195 GFGVREDKLYVFKARA
-210 VVIITTGGASNVF
+210 VIVTTGGASNVF
-223 RPRSVSEGLGRTWY
+223 RPRSVNEGIGRTWY

-251 AGVEMTQMEH
+251 VGTEMTQMEH

-283 AKVLNALGDD
+283 ARVTNALGED

-298 AAELDKYEPYG
+298 DDELDKFPPYG
-309 SAIPTPTPLRNHQMF
+309 RAVPTPTPLRNHQMF
-324 LDIRDGYGPMYMR
+324 LDIQAGLGPMYMR
-337 TDQAMQALSARPDG
+337 TEEAMQKLAEG
-351 TLDPAKMD
+351 DPAKME

-370 DMTIS
+370 DMTIA
-375 QALTWAAQNIAPE
+375 QALTWASQNIEPE
-388 ETPSEVVLAEP
+388 VTPSEVNLAEP

-410 AWVSGPEDIASDD
+410 AWVSGPEDLSPPE
-423 YFWGYNRMTTIRG
+423 YFWGYNKMTTIRG

-449 KFSSGSFTEGRIAAK
+449 KFSSGSFTEGRLAAK
-464 AAVNYLTDNPARPSV
+464 AAVNFVRDNGETPTV
-479 TGGQVHGLQQSILAP
+479 NDEQVRQLHQSIWAP
-494 LSTFDRHK
+494 LDTFEKYK
-502 GATTAEEINPNY
+502 GASTAEDINPNY
-514 LTPKQALVRLQKIMD
+514 INPSQALVRLQKIMD
-529 EYGAGASAW
+529 EYAGGASAW

-550 TLIEMLRED
+550 ALIEMLRED
-559 LAHLAARSPHELMRC
+559 LTQLAARNRHELLRC
-574 WELVHRAWVGEA
+574 WEVVHRTWVGEA
-586 HLRHLLHREE
+586 HMRHLLHRQE
-596 TRWPGYYYRSD
+596 TRWPGYYYRAD
-607 FPDLDDANWRVFVN
+607 YPNLDDENWRVFVN
-621 SRYDRNADSWNL
+621 STYDAANNKWEL
-633 TTRPYRNLITA
+633 KTRPFLNVVTKI

>member
-1 MEREISVPTHPRNM
+1 MTLPI
-15 EVQAVAFETTETV
+15 TETI

-45 FEAKYWAGDKRVVLA
+45 FESKYWSGDLKVVMV
-60 EKAVIERSGATG
+60 EKAAIERSGATG

-91 EDFVNYVVNDMMGL
+91 EDFVHYVVNDMMGL

-131 IWKQENGQYERIGRW
+131 IWKKDNGEYERVGRW

-155 KPIVAEPARTALGQ
+155 KPIAAEPARTAIGP
-169 ENIYERIAITHLLT
+169 ENIYERVSITHLLT
-183 DDDDPGKIAGAV
+183 DADDPQRIAGAV
-195 GFSVRDNKFYVFRSP
+195 GFAVRENKIYVFRAKA
-210 VVIITTGGASNVF
+210 VIITCGGASNVF
-223 RPRSVSEGLGRTWY
+223 RPRSVGEGLGRTWY
-237 SVFATGSAYGLMIP
+237 SVFATGAAYGLMIP
-251 AGVEMTQMEH
+251 IGTEMTQMEH

-283 AKVLNALGDD
+283 AQVLNANGED

-298 AAELDKYEPYG
+298 ADELKKYEPYG
-309 SAIPTPTPLRNHQMF
+309 SAVPTPTPLRNHQMF
-324 LDIRDGYGPMYMR
+324 LDIKDGLGPMYMR
-337 TDQAMQALSARPDG
+337 TDVAMQKIADG
-351 TLDPAKMD
+351 DPAKMD
-359 QVRNEAWEDFL
+359 KVRDEAWEDFL
-370 DMTIS
+370 DMTVA
-375 QALTWAAQNIAPE
+375 QALTWASQNIAPE
-388 ETPSEVVLAEP
+388 DTPSEVVLAEP

-410 AWVSGPEDIASDD
+410 AWVSGPEDIASGE

-464 AAVNYLTDNPARPSV
+464 SAVNFVADNPSV
-479 TGGQVHGLQQSILAP
+479 PTVSDANVRGSQEAIWAP
-494 LSTFDRHK
+494 LETFEKHK
-502 GATTAEEINPNY
+502 GASSSAEINPNY
-514 LTPKQALVRLQKIMD
+514 MTPKQGLVRLQKIMD
-529 EYGAGASAW
+529 EYGAGASTG
-538 YTTNGPT
+538 YTTNQPT

-550 TLIEMLRED
+550 ELMEMFRED
-559 LAHLAARSPHELMRC
+559 LAHLAARNRHELMRC
-574 WELVHRAWVGEA
+574 WELIHRTWVGEA
-586 HLRHLLHREE
+586 HLRHLLHRKE

-621 SRYDRNADSWNL
+621 SKFDAASNSWNL
-633 TTRPYRNLITA
+633 MTRPYKNIITSI